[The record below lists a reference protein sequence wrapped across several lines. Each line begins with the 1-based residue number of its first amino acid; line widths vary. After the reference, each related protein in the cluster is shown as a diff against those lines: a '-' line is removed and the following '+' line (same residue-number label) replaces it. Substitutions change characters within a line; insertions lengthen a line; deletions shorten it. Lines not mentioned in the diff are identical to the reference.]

1 MGGLWC
7 KMPVTAFT
15 MLVGVL
21 AISGTPL
28 FSGWYSKDQ
37 IIGAAMGYGLDHK
50 EHILLLVLPLLTT
63 AMTAFYMFRLWF
75 LTFAGKPRDHRV
87 HEQAHESPAVMTV
100 PLIVLA
106 IFSLG
111 VAWGWPVWDA
121 NSSYLGGVLAK
132 SEPVAVDLGFHHERH
147 LARVPPPRGRTGRL
161 VWAFVSAGAAY
172 WPWSNAALERG
183 ALRDGFAG
191 LPFPRQQVVLR

>member
-1 MGGLWC
+1 MDTVSITRSTSC
-7 KMPVTAFT
+7 
-15 MLVGVL
+15 
-21 AISGTPL
+21 S
-28 FSGWYSKDQ
+28 SSC
-37 IIGAAMGYGLDHK
+37 
-50 EHILLLVLPLLTT
+50 PLLTT

-75 LTFAGKPRDHRV
+75 LTFASKPRDHRV

-132 SEPVAVDLGFHHERH
+132 SRPSPSISDSTTSGISRTSTTSSRADWPWVAGFV
-147 LARVPPPRGRTGRL
+147 ARGRLL
-161 VWAFVSAGAAY
+161 VLDRT
-172 WPWSNAALERG
+172 PALERG